1 MKKLLVILAATL
13 LYSYSQAQDVRIKY
27 LWDIENNRYGAV
39 KIIYGEPNV
48 VTVII
53 KEKNKELKRV
63 SCRNGAYIKLP
74 QSKKRLIIE
83 VFDGEKK
90 LETEEFEF
98 AQHYPRGVLRQR
110 DFFI

>member
-1 MKKLLVILAATL
+1 MKKLLVIFTAAL

-53 KEKNKELKRV
+53 KQKNKELKKI
-63 SCRNGAYIKLP
+63 SCRNGTYIKLP
-74 QSKKRLIIE
+74 QSRKRLTIE

-98 AQHYPRGVLRQR
+98 VKYYPRGVLRQR